1 MHSTH
6 PLRALVAVAGFAG
19 AAQVAA
25 ADWQF
30 NPDVEVGA
38 MSDSNLRL
46 SETGNDV
53 SVAGAFATAR
63 LEMLALTPL
72 ASFSF
77 TPRAEA
83 TWFPDDADRDE
94 DYVNGGAGL
103 LWTRR
108 GRTVSSRFQADFDR
122 SVSITGNRASVPG
135 EDGELGNPDDVGD
148 SGALD
153 HNRVETISLRE
164 ALGFQLSERHALEA
178 SLGFSSRDFEEQA
191 IDDDVSYV
199 AWVGSLA
206 WRAQVNERA
215 SLALRGRALL
225 YDPEL
230 VPVETQTLGAE
241 GEWSYRV
248 SERLDS
254 YVRLGVSRSSYDA
267 EIGPEPGNRTALVGG
282 VGGSWQLR
290 VSRVFLDLTRSIDPN
305 SSGYSVER
313 TQLRFRLDRDFSER
327 VRGSLAARLISDD
340 GPAGFNE
347 RRYGLGSVGVEWRV
361 TRVWS
366 LIGRFDHTRQDYDL
380 TPGSASSNAI
390 RLSVNYQPRRAA
402 ETRGSLLD

>member
-1 MHSTH
+1 RLCLAEQHHHPAPLREPADDTALPLSGSGQGPGPGAEHRAAERRCGRGAVTMHSTH

-135 EDGELGNPDDVGD
+135 EDG
-148 SGALD
+148 
-153 HNRVETISLRE
+153 
-164 ALGFQLSERHALEA
+164 
-178 SLGFSSRDFEEQA
+178 
-191 IDDDVSYV
+191 
-199 AWVGSLA
+199 
-206 WRAQVNERA
+206 
-215 SLALRGRALL
+215 
-225 YDPEL
+225 
-230 VPVETQTLGAE
+230 
-241 GEWSYRV
+241 
-248 SERLDS
+248 
-254 YVRLGVSRSSYDA
+254 
-267 EIGPEPGNRTALVGG
+267 
-282 VGGSWQLR
+282 
-290 VSRVFLDLTRSIDPN
+290 
-305 SSGYSVER
+305 
-313 TQLRFRLDRDFSER
+313 
-327 VRGSLAARLISDD
+327 
-340 GPAGFNE
+340 
-347 RRYGLGSVGVEWRV
+347 
-361 TRVWS
+361 
-366 LIGRFDHTRQDYDL
+366 
-380 TPGSASSNAI
+380 
-390 RLSVNYQPRRAA
+390 
-402 ETRGSLLD
+402 